1 MLLPSSPPTC
11 QDFHHLLIPANFCFV
26 LPLDSF
32 LQPVTGRTWLQL
44 VLECVC
50 VCVCVAELYEDRVM
64 NELRLLLT
72 GGTIAKS

>member
-11 QDFHHLLIPANFCFV
+11 QDYHHLLIPANFCFV

-44 VLECVC
+44 VLERERESVCVC
-50 VCVCVAELYEDRVM
+50 VCVCV
-64 NELRLLLT
+64 ELRCMKT
-72 GGTIAKS
+72 GS

>member
-1 MLLPSSPPTC
+1 MPLPSPPPTC
-11 QDFHHLLIPANFCFV
+11 QDYHHLLIPADFCFV

-50 VCVCVAELYEDRVM
+50 VCVAELYEDRVM
-64 NELRLLLT
+64 IELRLLLI